1 MKRLLVSVPA
11 LFCFAAT
18 TAIVM
23 PSSQVNP
30 VVLSVSGASQ
40 TLGNGL
46 KLELPAPTGPHQ
58 IGRVALHLVD
68 KNRTDSLAPTPR
80 SRELMIQIWYPANN
94 ADRYPYAPYKTPGL
108 GTIAVK
114 RLNRAP
120 GAQFPDDL
128 LSFPTHSRQGAP
140 VKSGKWPVIL
150 LSPAAGVPVADYTG
164 LNEDLA
170 SRGFVVVGIDHTFD
184 ATVEFPGGRIETRP
198 AGFES
203 ERIIP
208 FRLGDVRFVLD
219 QLTRLAAGA
228 NPDAGRAALPH
239 RFGRALDLRR
249 IGMFGHSFGSPT
261 TVQSML
267 DDRRIGAGAALDGS
281 IPPRRPGR
289 IEGIDKKEL
298 DRPFLLMG
306 TVKHRRSAKRGDG
319 WLEFW
324 EQLRV
329 ERLWLVIQGAGHYD
343 FNDTGV
349 FSEQI
354 DLSRMFYEE
363 LMLGPIDGGRALAI
377 VRAYLSAWF
386 DHTLRG
392 RFGRL
397 LRGPSSEFPEVE
409 FDR

>member
-18 TAIVM
+18 AAIVM
-23 PSSQVNP
+23 PSNQDDS
-30 VVLSVSGASQ
+30 VVLSASGAIQ
-40 TLGNGL
+40 TQGNGL
-46 KLELPAPTGPHQ
+46 NLKLPAPSGPHQ
-58 IGRVALHLVD
+58 TGRVALRLVD

-80 SRELMIQIWYPANN
+80 LRELMIQIWYPANN
-94 ADRYPYAPYKTPGL
+94 ADRHPHAPYKTPGL
-108 GTIAVK
+108 GTIALK
-114 RLNRAP
+114 RLNRAL
-120 GAQFPDDL
+120 GAQFPDDFL
-128 LSFPTHSRQGAP
+128 TFPTHSRQSAP
-140 VKSGKWPVIL
+140 VKSGKWPIIL
-150 LSPAAGVPVADYTG
+150 LSPAAGVPVTDYTG

-184 ATVEFPGGRIETRP
+184 ATVEFPDGRIETRP
-198 AGFES
+198 AGFDPD
-203 ERIIP
+203 RIMP

-228 NPDAGRAALPH
+228 NPDAGRAALP
-239 RFGRALDLRR
+239 RGLGRALDLRR

-281 IPPRRPGR
+281 VPPKRPGR
-289 IEGIDKKEL
+289 TPWGIEKKDL

-306 TVKHRRSAKRGDG
+306 TVKHRRSVDKEG
-319 WLEFW
+319 WREFW
-324 EQLRV
+324 EQLRA

-354 DLSRMFYEE
+354 DLSKMFYEE
-363 LMLGPIDGGRALAI
+363 LMLGPIDGRRVLAI

-392 RFGRL
+392 RSGQL
-397 LRGPSSEFPEVE
+397 LRGPAAEFPEVE

>member
-1 MKRLLVSVPA
+1 MKRLLAPIPA
-11 LFCFAAT
+11 LFCCAAIG
-18 TAIVM
+18 AIVM
-23 PSSQVNP
+23 ASSRAGP
-30 VVLSVSGASQ
+30 DALSVSGARQIQS
-40 TLGNGL
+40 NGL

-58 IGRVALHLVD
+58 VGRVALHLVD

-80 SRELMIQIWYPANN
+80 SRELMIQIWYPAKN
-94 ADRYPYAPYKTPGL
+94 ADRYPHAPYKTPGL

-114 RLNRAP
+114 KLNRAP

-140 VKSGKWPVIL
+140 VRSGKWPVIL
-150 LSPAAGVPVADYTG
+150 LSPAAGVLAADYTG

-170 SRGFVVVGIDHTFD
+170 SRGFVVIGIDHTFD

-198 AGFES
+198 SGFDP
-203 ERIIP
+203 ERIMP

-228 NPDAGRAALPH
+228 NPDAGRAALP
-239 RFGRALDLRR
+239 RGLGRALDLRR
-249 IGMFGHSFGSPT
+249 VGMFGHSFGSPT

-281 IPPRRPGR
+281 ITPKRPGR
-289 IEGIDKKEL
+289 IEGIDKKDL

-319 WLEFW
+319 WPEFW
-324 EQLRV
+324 EQLRA

-354 DLSRMFYEE
+354 DLSKMFYEE

-392 RFGRL
+392 RSEQL

>member
-1 MKRLLVSVPA
+1 
-11 LFCFAAT
+11 
-18 TAIVM
+18 
-23 PSSQVNP
+23 
-30 VVLSVSGASQ
+30 VLSVWGASQ
-40 TLGNGL
+40 TQGNGL
-46 KLELPAPTGPHQ
+46 KLVLPVPTGPHR
-58 IGRVALHLVD
+58 IGKVALRLVD

-94 ADRYPYAPYKTPGL
+94 ADRHPNAPYKTPGL
-108 GTIAVK
+108 GTMAVK

-120 GAQFPDDL
+120 GAQFPDDF

-140 VKSGKWPVIL
+140 VMSGKWPIIL

-198 AGFES
+198 AGFDP
-203 ERIIP
+203 ERIMP

-228 NPDAGRAALPH
+228 NPDAGRAALP
-239 RFGRALDLRR
+239 RGLGRALDLRR

-267 DDRRIGAGAALDGS
+267 DDRRIDAGAALDGS
-281 IPPRRPGR
+281 ILPKRPGR
-289 IEGIDKKEL
+289 IAGIDKKEL

-306 TVKHRRSAKRGDG
+306 TVKHRRSAKGGDG
-319 WLEFW
+319 WPEFW
-324 EQLRV
+324 EQLRA

-354 DLSRMFYEE
+354 DLSKMFYEE
-363 LMLGPIDGGRALAI
+363 LMLGPIDGRRALAI

-392 RFGRL
+392 RSGQL